1 MMEAGLILA
10 LALLFIYDYAGS
22 KQKDNDD
29 IYEPF
34 FAKEK
39 DGWKIKG
46 FRKIR
51 RENA

>member
-1 MMEAGLILA
+1 MIEVWLA
-10 LALLFIYDYAGS
+10 LALVLLFIYDYAGS

-34 FAKEK
+34 FTKEE

-46 FRKIR
+46 FRRVR
-51 RENA
+51 RGNA